1 MVDKGFDENYKR
13 EYGNVIGIDE
23 VGRGSLAGPV
33 VVAAVLLD
41 TFIEGIDDSK
51 KISPKKREFL
61 AAEITKR
68 SKFAIGIATP
78 YEVDTYNV
86 LGSTRIAMERAF
98 KKLGIDG
105 FAIVDGP
112 EIGLDFDH
120 KCIVRGD
127 SISPSIAAASI
138 IAKVYRDGIMRK
150 LSRYFDLYDFEHNV
164 GYGTK
169 KHIKALEQ
177 YGPTLFHRF
186 TYAPVYKNIDYK
198 KLKEWITEGRLSENR
213 IKHLSGTICR
223 MA

>member
-1 MVDKGFDENYKR
+1 MVNKEFDEKYRK
-13 EYGNVIGIDE
+13 EYGNIIGIDE

-51 KISPKKREFL
+51 KISPKKRELL
-61 AAEITKR
+61 AAEIIKR

-78 YEVDTYNV
+78 YEVDIHNV

-98 KKLGIDG
+98 KRLGIDG
-105 FAIVDGP
+105 LAIVDGP
-112 EIGLDFDH
+112 EIGLNFNH
-120 KCIVRGD
+120 KCVVRGD

-138 IAKVYRDGIMRK
+138 IAKVYRDDIMK
-150 LSRYFDLYDFEHNV
+150 KISRFFAPYDFEHNV

-169 KHIKALEQ
+169 KHIQALEK

-186 TYAPVYKNIDYK
+186 TYTPVYKNIDYK
-198 KLKEWITEGRLSENR
+198 KIKGWIDEGRLSKDR
-213 IKHLSGTICR
+213 IRYLDYLLR
-223 MA
+223 V